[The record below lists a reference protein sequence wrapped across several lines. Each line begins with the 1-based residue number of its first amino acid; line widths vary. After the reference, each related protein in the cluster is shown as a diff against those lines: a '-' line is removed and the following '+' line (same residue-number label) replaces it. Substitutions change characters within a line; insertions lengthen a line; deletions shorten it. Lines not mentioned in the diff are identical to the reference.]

1 MLLFSSVASPIIF
14 FYREYGKNI
23 VVRWKL
29 QLFLAIKI
37 VVRFLAHIA
46 AVALILFMVTGMG
59 LASNPTQ
66 YKFSDWL
73 EKNKG
78 LESINITQLS
88 YPVTYMKKDGELV
101 EVKFSYL
108 GGDKTGVA
116 EISKP
121 DLSSPEK

>member
-1 MLLFSSVASPIIF
+1 MLLFSSVAVPVIF
-14 FYREYGKNI
+14 FCREYSRHVGI
-23 VVRWKL
+23 RWKL
-29 QLFLAIKI
+29 RLFLGIKI

-46 AVALILFMVTGMG
+46 TVALILFMVTGMG
-59 LASNPTQ
+59 FATNPNQ

-78 LESINITQLS
+78 LEAINITQLS
-88 YPVTYMKKDGELV
+88 YSVTYMKKGGELV

-116 EISKP
+116 EITKP
-121 DLSSPEK
+121 DLSSPKK